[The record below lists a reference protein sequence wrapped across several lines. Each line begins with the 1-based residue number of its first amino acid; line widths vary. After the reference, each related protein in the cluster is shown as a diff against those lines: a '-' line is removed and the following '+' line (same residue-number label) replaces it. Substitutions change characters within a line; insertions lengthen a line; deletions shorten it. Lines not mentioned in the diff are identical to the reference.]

1 VLDPPF
7 HAGDGPRGAGSKAG
21 GGAGMRPTFIR
32 QAGSVDGVGEASR
45 VEGVEH
51 ERIIEA
57 RKLSTLVVGISNVV
71 VDLMMVSI

>member
-1 VLDPPF
+1 M
-7 HAGDGPRGAGSKAG
+7 H
-21 GGAGMRPTFIR
+21 PTFIR
-32 QAGSVDGVGEASR
+32 QARSVDGVGEASR